1 MHIFFQI
8 LLIVS
13 FAVFK
18 PDSNWDVKLVKD
30 SPGISAAFKKKLSFK
45 VQSSA

>member
-1 MHIFFQI
+1 MYVFFQI

-30 SPGISAAFKKKLSFK
+30 SPGISASFK
-45 VQSSA
+45 EKLVYELQSSP